1 MPSDIRGVD
10 PAVLKPDCVRDSR
23 ERQGNAG
30 GNRKRLK
37 QNLDTVSDK
46 EANKTESDLGE
57 EESGPHSLLDIQV

>member
-37 QNLDTVSDK
+37 QNLVTVSD

-57 EESGPHSLLDIQV
+57 EESGPHFLLDIQV